1 MTFTDLSTSEK
12 IVIRAN
18 QESLYGMEAVKL
30 KEFAKS
36 KIQENPRPLHL
47 DFSQTKYLD
56 SVAVGGLFDLYATY
70 RKLGCR
76 VVIDGASESVRQLLK
91 NLTMDRLLV
100 M

>member
-18 QESLYGMEAVKL
+18 RESLYGMEALKL
-30 KEFAKS
+30 REFAKS

-56 SVAVGGLFDLYATY
+56 SVAVGGLFDLYATF
-70 RKLGCR
+70 RKFNCQ
-76 VVIDGASESVRQLLK
+76 VVIDGASESVRRLLK